1 MDRELFGD
9 NHPSTARTMSNMAGC
24 YLDQSEY
31 SLALEKYEES
41 LEIFRAFY
49 VATPKHPDIARSLC
63 CIGQVL
69 MKLGQYPQAVVR
81 LQESLDMRQ
90 RIHGGPHNDIAQS
103 LLHLGEVNFLQ
114 GEYSKA
120 QQKYEVA
127 LHMYRTV
134 YKNGHTDVDSCEARL
149 REVKEKM
156 ICEFSRIVGVHSRWR
171 KMENT
176 LVGDVGWGHGCAGV
190 SIHALILSLKFC
202 HKCSNR
208 LTLSFLQDGLQQCLQ
223 QCDCPKGLG

>member
-24 YLDQSEY
+24 YLDQGEY
-31 SLALEKYEES
+31 NLALEKYEES